1 VISLRALTCNHTLYA
16 AGDEAFAIETAPAI
30 PPIVNEWPIVR
41 PGTFGNHTST
51 FNVVRN
57 WGNLSPLFSLH
68 PGTWG
73 LPDASP
79 LVPEGCA
86 INGVNILH
94 RHGARY
100 PTSGEAPAAFAAK
113 LNSASNTVA
122 GFSASGPLEFLNRWT
137 YKLGAEILTPLGR
150 QQMSV
155 QLLPLRVA
163 LLTLER
169 RYELG
174 VNTRVRYGDLLK
186 EAKDLPVW
194 RTTSEG

>member
-1 VISLRALTCNHTLYA
+1 MFSL
-16 AGDEAFAIETAPAI
+16 P
-30 PPIVNEWPIVR
+30 
-41 PGTFGNHTST
+41 PGTF
-51 FNVVRN
+51 
-57 WGNLSPLFSLH
+57 
-68 PGTWG
+68 G

-86 INGVNILH
+86 INAVNILH

-100 PTSGEAPAAFAAK
+100 PTSGSPPAAFAAK
-113 LNSASNTVA
+113 LHAAANTAA
-122 GFSASGPLEFLNRWT
+122 GFSASGPLDFLNTWT
-137 YKLGAEILTPLGR
+137 YKLGAEVLTPFGR
-150 QQMSV
+150 QQLFV
-155 QLLPLRVA
+155 RLRLLHVV

-194 RTTSEG
+194 RTTSQG